1 MPTTPDTLTLTA
13 VVHLTDYHPEPLTTR
28 EAIERLD
35 NDGYLTT
42 TISLDMDTFAEMSTS
57 SEAFTAETD
66 TYTRL
71 AALQVH
77 NGDAYDSSYNVRFFD
92 PATNLVYVEVT
103 NGLGDRMAG
112 LGHDLATPEGRDACI
127 ADFDG

>member
-1 MPTTPDTLTLTA
+1 MRRSP
-13 VVHLTDYHPEPLTTR
+13 
-28 EAIERLD
+28 RLQPW
-35 NDGYLTT
+35 GE
-42 TISLDMDTFAEMSTS
+42 ITS

-77 NGDAYDSSYNVRFFD
+77 NGDAYDSSYSVRFFD
-92 PATNLVYVEVT
+92 PAANLVYVEVT